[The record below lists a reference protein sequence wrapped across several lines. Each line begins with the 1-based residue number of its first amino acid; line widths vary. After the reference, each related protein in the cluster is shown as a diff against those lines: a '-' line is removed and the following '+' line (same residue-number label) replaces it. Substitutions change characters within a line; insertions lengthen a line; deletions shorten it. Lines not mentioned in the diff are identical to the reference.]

1 MAPAVSADR
10 VILSGMEETNA
21 LEERRATVEGI
32 PIVLV
37 VPERRRGPLAL
48 WMSHLGGSKE
58 QTLDMLRTLAA
69 AGLPAVSF
77 DAVGHGERAEDE
89 PMELLARV
97 MAEFRL
103 RMWPLL
109 ALTTLD
115 AMRVLDWA
123 AAELGTG
130 DEMVAGGVSMGGD
143 VSVALAGVDDR
154 VGRVAAAVATP
165 DWTRPGM
172 AALDD
177 PSRLVDQGS
186 GDHYSRWLREQLDP
200 MLHLDRY
207 LRAPPITFECGDVD
221 THVPP
226 DGAERFKERL
236 TELDPAAGARVHVHR
251 HAGLDHVGAA
261 RSPEVMRACADFLIH
276 PETSGS

>member
-1 MAPAVSADR
+1 MD
-10 VILSGMEETNA
+10 ETNA
-21 LEERRATVEGI
+21 LEERRVTVEGI
-32 PIVLV
+32 PIVLI
-37 VPERRRGPLAL
+37 VPERRQGPLAL

-77 DAVGHGERAEDE
+77 DAVGHGERAEYE
-89 PMELLARV
+89 PMQLMDRV

-115 AMRVLDWA
+115 AMRVLDWT

-130 DEMVAGGVSMGGD
+130 DDIVAGGVSMGGD

-154 VGRVAAAVATP
+154 VARVAAAVATP

-177 PSRLVDQGS
+177 PSHVVDQGS
-186 GDHYSRWLREQLDP
+186 GDHSSRWLREQLDP

-207 LRAPPITFECGDVD
+207 RRAPAITFECGDLD

-226 DGAERFKERL
+226 DGAVRFTQRL
-236 TELDPAAGARVHVHR
+236 TDLDPTAGAGVQVHR
-251 HAGLDHVGAA
+251 HAGLDHLGGA

-276 PETSGS
+276 PEGGGS